1 MKRFIHIWDLPAEK
15 IYIQFN
21 DKFREKFF
29 DCAYEKFGNWKLLGK
44 NIGIKRADTSIAR
57 NWRSGNNCYPLSK
70 IFKISEITGISKKN
84 VETNIAEIKY
94 KTLLNKRGGS
104 SGKSINN
111 PKFPIKINGD
121 FIEILGHI
129 CGDGTI
135 CGGLKKG
142 IKTVYVN
149 NEKKLITNFIKLVQD
164 NMGDIEPSIEIRD
177 DHKKYKKPCYFISY
191 PSIIS
196 CILLSVFEYRIGTDI
211 EIPNYIFKMNKN
223 TRCRFIRALFDDEG
237 HVSDKHKFIRIG
249 MKPLIFVNSLNEL
262 LDSIGIKTSGVKTE
276 RGMNYLKLC
285 DGKNITLFYQ
295 KINFKHP
302 TKKIKLE
309 NLINKG
315 WKFERFH
322 NGVARER
329 IIELL
334 NLDNNLN
341 ANELASILDR
351 NPQTIKGHLRNIKN
365 DI

>member
-21 DKFREKFF
+21 DKFRKKFF

-44 NIGIKRADTSIAR
+44 N
-57 NWRSGNNCYPLSK
+57 
-70 IFKISEITGISKKN
+70 
-84 VETNIAEIKY
+84 
-94 KTLLNKRGGS
+94 
-104 SGKSINN
+104 
-111 PKFPIKINGD
+111 
-121 FIEILGHI
+121 
-129 CGDGTI
+129 
-135 CGGLKKG
+135 
-142 IKTVYVN
+142 
-149 NEKKLITNFIKLVQD
+149 
-164 NMGDIEPSIEIRD
+164 
-177 DHKKYKKPCYFISY
+177 
-191 PSIIS
+191 
-196 CILLSVFEYRIGTDI
+196 
-211 EIPNYIFKMNKN
+211 
-223 TRCRFIRALFDDEG
+223 
-237 HVSDKHKFIRIG
+237 
-249 MKPLIFVNSLNEL
+249 
-262 LDSIGIKTSGVKTE
+262 IGIKTSGVKTE

-365 DI
+365 D